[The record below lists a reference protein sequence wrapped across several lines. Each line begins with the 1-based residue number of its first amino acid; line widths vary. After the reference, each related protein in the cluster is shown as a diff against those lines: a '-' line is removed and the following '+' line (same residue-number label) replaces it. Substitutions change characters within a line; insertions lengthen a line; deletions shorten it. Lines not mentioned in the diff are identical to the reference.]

1 MNGSDAEVALVN
13 EVSYLNETLQRI
25 ALCLENNQPDKDRCY
40 VNRTA
45 DPEIMSALQDVT
57 DYAAR
62 NTCLHEE
69 TYRGGVIW
77 EICSQCGKKWAD
89 DEGGKPEDAHEL
101 PEPIQR
107 AYDVL
112 SKYEW

>member
-1 MNGSDAEVALVN
+1 MNGSYAEVELVN

-25 ALCLENNQPDKDRCY
+25 ALCMENSQVKD
-40 VNRTA
+40 TA
-45 DPEIMSALQDVT
+45 NPEIMSALQDIT
-57 DYAAR
+57 DYAAK
-62 NTCLHEE
+62 NTCRHEE

-89 DEGGKPEDAHEL
+89 DEGGKPADAHEL

-112 SKYEW
+112 SKYERSSF